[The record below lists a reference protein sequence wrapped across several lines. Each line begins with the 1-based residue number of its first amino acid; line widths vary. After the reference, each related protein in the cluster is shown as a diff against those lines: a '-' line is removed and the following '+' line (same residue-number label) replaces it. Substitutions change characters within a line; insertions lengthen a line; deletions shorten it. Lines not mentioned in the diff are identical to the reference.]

1 MRLSSAIHQFF
12 SKYLPHI
19 RALSP
24 HSIKAYRDSFKLF
37 LPFAA
42 NYHGINISSLQITH
56 LSVEVV
62 LDFLDSL
69 EKQRKNSAKTRNS
82 RLAAI
87 KSLAKMVRFM
97 HPDQRKLADRILS
110 IPQKRSQRQLIGF
123 LYPYEIDQILQA
135 VDLKKELGLRDYC
148 LLQLLY
154 DSGARASEIA
164 TLNLDYFNPHNKTL
178 AILGKGNRY
187 RQIELEPKTVRLLNL
202 YIVKYRLKPKPAYQH
217 RLFINQRGKQLT
229 RHGIYRMCKKY
240 LHRALPPKRL
250 IDINPVH
257 SFRHSCAVNMLAGG
271 HSVSD
276 IRNKLGHED
285 IQSTMVYL
293 QLDLAKRKKI
303 QKQFIQYVQSTVTE
317 NPEIDALID
326 WQNKDDIMTWLDDL

>member
-1 MRLSSAIHQFF
+1 MRLSSATHQFF

-24 HSIKAYRDSFKLF
+24 HTIKAYRDSFKLF

-87 KSLAKMVRFM
+87 KSLAKMIRFM
-97 HPDQRKLADRILS
+97 YPDQRKLADQILS
-110 IPQKRSQRQLIGF
+110 IPQKRCQRPLIGF
-123 LYPYEIDQILQA
+123 LYPDEIDRVLQA
-135 VDLKKELGLRDYC
+135 LDLNNALGVRDYC

-154 DSGARASEIA
+154 DSGARATEI
-164 TLNLDYFNPHNKTL
+164 TKLNLDYFNAHNQTL

-202 YIVKYRLKPKPAYQH
+202 YIARYRLKPKAAYQH

-229 RHGIYRMCKKY
+229 RHGIYRLCKKY
-240 LHRALPPKRL
+240 LQIALPPKRL

-257 SFRHSCAVNMLAGG
+257 SFRHSCAVNMLADG

-303 QKQFIQYVQSTVTE
+303 QQQFIQYVQSTASQ
-317 NPEIDALID
+317 NPEIDELID
-326 WQNKDDIMTWLDDL
+326 WQNKNDIMAWLDDL

>member
-1 MRLSSAIHQFF
+1 MRLSSVIHQFF
-12 SKYLPHI
+12 SQYLPHI
-19 RALSP
+19 KAASP
-24 HSIKAYRDSFKLF
+24 RTIKAYRDSFKLF

-42 NYHGINISSLQITH
+42 KYHDIKISSLQIAH
-56 LSVEVV
+56 LSVEVI
-62 LDFLDSL
+62 LDFLESL
-69 EKQRKNSAKTRNS
+69 EKQRHNSAKTRNS

-87 KSLAKMVRFM
+87 KSLAKMIRFM
-97 HPDQRKLADRILS
+97 HPDQRQLADKILS

-123 LYPYEIDQILQA
+123 LYPYEIDQILQT
-135 VDLKKELGLRDYC
+135 VDLKNALGMRDYC

-164 TLNLDYFNPHNKTL
+164 TLNLDYFNAHNQTL

-187 RQIELEPKTVRLLNL
+187 RQIELEPKTVRLLTH
-202 YIVKYRLKPKPAYQH
+202 YIAKYRVNPKPAYQH

-229 RHGIYRMCKKY
+229 RHGIYRMCKKQ
-240 LHRALPPKRL
+240 LQIALPSKRL

-257 SFRHSCAVNMLAGG
+257 SFRHSCAVNMLADG
-271 HSVSD
+271 HPVSD

-303 QKQFIQYVQSTVTE
+303 QNRFIQYVQSTVTQ

-326 WQNKDDIMTWLDDL
+326 WQNKDDIMAWLDDL

>member
-12 SKYLPHI
+12 NRYLPHI
-19 RALSP
+19 KAASP
-24 HSIKAYRDSFKLF
+24 LTIKAYRDTFKLF
-37 LPFAA
+37 LPYAA
-42 NYHGINISSLQITH
+42 NYHGIKISSLQITH
-56 LSVEVV
+56 LRVEVI

-69 EKQRKNSAKTRNS
+69 EKQRQNSAKTRNS
-82 RLAAI
+82 RLAAL
-87 KSLAKMVRFM
+87 KSLAKMIRFM
-97 HPDQRKLADRILS
+97 HPDQRQLADKILS

-123 LYPYEIDQILQA
+123 LYPHEIDQILQA

-164 TLNLDYFNPHNKTL
+164 TLNLDYFNAHNKTL
-178 AILGKGNRY
+178 AFLGKGNRF
-187 RQIELEPKTVRLLNL
+187 RQIELESKTVRLLNI
-202 YIVKYRLKPKPAYQH
+202 YIAKYRLKAKPAYEH
-217 RLFINQRGKQLT
+217 RLFINQRGRQLT

-240 LHRALPPKRL
+240 LQMALPPKRL
-250 IDINPVH
+250 KDIKPVH
-257 SFRHSCAVNMLAGG
+257 SFRHSCAVNMLADG

-293 QLDLAKRKKI
+293 QLDLSKRRKI
-303 QKQFIQYVQSTVTE
+303 QNRFIQYVQSTVTQ
-317 NPEIDALID
+317 NPEIEALID
-326 WQNKDDIMTWLDDL
+326 WQNKDDIMAWLDDL

>member
-12 SKYLPHI
+12 GKYLPHI

-24 HSIKAYRDSFKLF
+24 HTIKAYRDTFKLF

-42 NYHGINISSLQITH
+42 NYHGI
-56 LSVEVV
+56 
-62 LDFLDSL
+62 
-69 EKQRKNSAKTRNS
+69 KTRNS

-87 KSLAKMVRFM
+87 KSLAKMIRFM
-97 HPDQRKLADRILS
+97 HPDQRQLADRILS

-123 LYPYEIDQILQA
+123 LYPYEIDRILQA
-135 VDLKKELGLRDYC
+135 VDLNNALGMRDYC

-154 DSGARASEIA
+154 DSGARATEIA
-164 TLNLDYFNPHNKTL
+164 TLNLDYFNAHNKTL

-187 RQIELEPKTVRLLNL
+187 RQIELEPKTVRLLNI
-202 YIVKYRLKPKPAYQH
+202 YIARYRVNPKPAYQH
-217 RLFINQRGKQLT
+217 RLFINQCGKQLT
-229 RHGIYRMCKKY
+229 RHGIYRLCKKY
-240 LHRALPPKRL
+240 LQMALPPKRL
-250 IDINPVH
+250 KYINPVH
-257 SFRHSCAVNMLAGG
+257 SFRHSCAVKMLTDGQP
-271 HSVSD
+271 VSD

-293 QLDLAKRKKI
+293 QLDLSKRKKI
-303 QKQFIQYVQSTVTE
+303 QNRFINHVQSTVTQ

-326 WQNKDDIMTWLDDL
+326 WQNKDDIMAWLDDL

>member
-1 MRLSSAIHQFF
+1 MRLSSVTHQFF

-19 RALSP
+19 KAVSP
-24 HSIKAYRDSFKLF
+24 HTIKAYRDTFKLF

-42 NYHGINISSLQITH
+42 NYHSIKVSSLQIVH
-56 LSVEVV
+56 LSVEIVI
-62 LDFLDSL
+62 DFLDNL
-69 EKQRKNSAKTRNS
+69 EKERQNSAKTRNS
-82 RLAAI
+82 RLAAL
-87 KSLAKMVRFM
+87 KSLAKMIRFM
-97 HPDQRKLADRILS
+97 YPDQRQLADRILS
-110 IPQKRSQRQLIGF
+110 IPQKRCQRPLIGF
-123 LYPYEIDQILQA
+123 LYPYEIDRILQA
-135 VDLKKELGLRDYC
+135 VDLKKVQGVRDYC

-154 DSGARASEIA
+154 DSGARATEIA
-164 TLNLDYFNPHNKTL
+164 TLNLDYFNAHNKTL

-202 YIVKYRLKPKPAYQH
+202 YIVNYRLKPKPAYQH

-229 RHGIYRMCKKY
+229 RHGIYRLCKKY
-240 LHRALPPKRL
+240 LQMALPTKRL
-250 IDINPVH
+250 KNINPVH
-257 SFRHSCAVNMLAGG
+257 SFRHACAVNMLAEG

-303 QKQFIQYVQSTVTE
+303 QKQFIQYVQSSVTQ
-317 NPEIDALID
+317 NPEIDELID
-326 WQNKDDIMTWLDDL
+326 WQNKDDIMAWLDDL

>member
-1 MRLSSAIHQFF
+1 MRLSSVTHQFF
-12 SKYLPHI
+12 GKYLPHI
-19 RALSP
+19 IAVSP
-24 HSIKAYRDSFKLF
+24 HTIKAYRDTFKLF

-42 NYHGINISSLQITH
+42 KYHGIKISSLHIAH

-62 LDFLDSL
+62 LDFLGSL
-69 EKQRKNSAKTRNS
+69 EKERQNSAKTRNS

-87 KSLAKMVRFM
+87 KSLAKMIRFM

-110 IPQKRSQRQLIGF
+110 IPQKRSQRQLVGF
-123 LYPYEIDQILQA
+123 LYPYEIDRILQA
-135 VDLKKELGLRDYC
+135 VDLNDALGVRDYC

-164 TLNLDYFNPHNKTL
+164 TLNLDYFNAHNKTL

-187 RQIELEPKTVRLLNL
+187 RQIELEPKTVRLLNI
-202 YIVKYRLKPKPAYQH
+202 YIARYRISPKPAYQH

-229 RHGIYRMCKKY
+229 RHGIYRLCKKY
-240 LHRALPPKRL
+240 LQLALPPKRL
-250 IDINPVH
+250 KDINPVH
-257 SFRHSCAVNMLAGG
+257 SFRHSCAVRMLSDG
-271 HSVSD
+271 HPVSD

-303 QKQFIQYVQSTVTE
+303 QKQFIQYVQSNVTQ

>member
-1 MRLSSAIHQFF
+1 MRLSSLTHQFF

-19 RALSP
+19 KAVSP
-24 HSIKAYRDSFKLF
+24 HTIKAYRDTFKLF

-42 NYHGINISSLQITH
+42 NYHGIKISSLQITH

-62 LDFLDSL
+62 LDFLGSL
-69 EKQRKNSAKTRNS
+69 EKERQNSAKTRNS

-87 KSLAKMVRFM
+87 KSLARMIRFM
-97 HPDQRKLADRILS
+97 HPDQRQLADRILS

-154 DSGARASEIA
+154 DSGARATEIA

-187 RQIELEPKTVRLLNL
+187 RQIELEPKTVRLLNA
-202 YIVKYRLKPKPAYQH
+202 YIGKYRVTPKPAYQH

-229 RHGIYRMCKKY
+229 RHGIYRLCKKY
-240 LHRALPPKRL
+240 LQLALPPKRL
-250 IDINPVH
+250 KDINPVH
-257 SFRHSCAVNMLAGG
+257 SFRHSCAVRMLSDG
-271 HSVSD
+271 HPVSD

-293 QLDLAKRKKI
+293 QLDLSKRKKI
-303 QKQFIQYVQSTVTE
+303 QNRFINHVQSTVKQ

-326 WQNKDDIMTWLDDL
+326 WQNKDDIMAWLDDL

>member
-19 RALSP
+19 KAVSP
-24 HSIKAYRDSFKLF
+24 HTIKAYRDTYKLF

-42 NYHGINISSLQITH
+42 NYHGIKISSLQIAH
-56 LSVEVV
+56 LSVEVI

-69 EKQRKNSAKTRNS
+69 EKQRQNSAKTRNS

-87 KSLAKMVRFM
+87 KSLAKMIRFM
-97 HPDQRKLADRILS
+97 HPDQRQLADRILS

-123 LYPYEIDQILQA
+123 LYPYEIDRILQA
-135 VDLKKELGLRDYC
+135 VDLNDALGVRDYC

-164 TLNLDYFNPHNKTL
+164 TLNLDYFNAHNKTL

-187 RQIELEPKTVRLLNL
+187 RQIELDPKTVRLLNI
-202 YIVKYRLKPKPAYQH
+202 YIARYRISPKPAYQH

-229 RHGIYRMCKKY
+229 RHGIYRLCKKY
-240 LHRALPPKRL
+240 LQLALPPKRL
-250 IDINPVH
+250 KDINPVH
-257 SFRHSCAVNMLAGG
+257 SFRHSCAVRMLSDG
-271 HSVSD
+271 HPVSD

-293 QLDLAKRKKI
+293 QLDLSKRKKI
-303 QKQFIQYVQSTVTE
+303 QNRFINHVQSTVKQ

-326 WQNKDDIMTWLDDL
+326 WQNKDDIMAWLDDL

>member
-1 MRLSSAIHQFF
+1 MRLSSVIHQFF
-12 SKYLPHI
+12 SQYLPHI
-19 RALSP
+19 KAASP
-24 HSIKAYRDSFKLF
+24 RTIKAYRDSFKLF

-42 NYHGINISSLQITH
+42 KYHDIKISSLQIAH
-56 LSVEVV
+56 LSVEVI
-62 LDFLDSL
+62 LDFLESL
-69 EKQRKNSAKTRNS
+69 EKQRQNSAKTRNS

-87 KSLAKMVRFM
+87 KSLAKMIRFM
-97 HPDQRKLADRILS
+97 YPDQRQLADKILS

-123 LYPYEIDQILQA
+123 LYPYEIDQILQT
-135 VDLKKELGLRDYC
+135 VDLKNVLGVRDYC

-154 DSGARASEIA
+154 DSGARATEIA
-164 TLNLDYFNPHNKTL
+164 TLNLDYFNAHNQTL
-178 AILGKGNRY
+178 AILGKGNRF

-202 YIVKYRLKPKPAYQH
+202 YIGKYRVNPKPAYQH

-240 LHRALPPKRL
+240 LHSALPPKRL

-257 SFRHSCAVNMLAGG
+257 SFRHSCAVNMLADG
-271 HSVSD
+271 HPVSD

-303 QKQFIQYVQSTVTE
+303 QNRFIQYVQSTVTQ

-326 WQNKDDIMTWLDDL
+326 WQNKDDIMAWLDDL